1 MKKQI
6 IKTYNAEGVYSMEV
20 KKELVFEEIHK
31 EIDLVQSCIN
41 RMAQNSFMIKGW
53 AFAILAALVA
63 LTSDTISKT
72 ALCVVAITII
82 ICLWILDA
90 FFLKTEKMYRKKY
103 DWILAERP
111 KGNREY
117 LYNLNPTVP
126 KEAVQNTMSWIR
138 TMFTK
143 TLTPFYIPPIILFV
157 LWIIVLH
164 IDCNT
169 INALI
174 SWLSV

>member
-1 MKKQI
+1 
-6 IKTYNAEGVYSMEV
+6 METN
-20 KKELVFEEIHK
+20 KELSIEEIHK

-41 RMAQNSFMIKGW
+41 RMAKNSFMIKGW
-53 AFAILAALVA
+53 MFGILAALVA
-63 LTSDTISKT
+63 LASDTISKT
-72 ALCVVAITII
+72 TLCVVAITII
-82 ICLWILDA
+82 VCLWILDA

-111 KGNREY
+111 KGNRKY
-117 LYNLNPTVP
+117 LYNLNPTMP

-143 TLTPFYIPPIILFV
+143 TLIPFYVSPIALFIV
-157 LWIIVLH
+157 WIIVLH
-164 IDCNT
+164 INCDT

-174 SWLSV
+174 SWLSI